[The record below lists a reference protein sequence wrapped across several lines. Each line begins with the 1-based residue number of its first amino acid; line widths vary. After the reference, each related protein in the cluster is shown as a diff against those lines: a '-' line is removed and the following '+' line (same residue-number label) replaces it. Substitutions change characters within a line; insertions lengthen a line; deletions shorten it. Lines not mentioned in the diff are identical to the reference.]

1 MVTTPLGRL
10 IGDELRA
17 ARNRLNWTRREML
30 DYLPSGISEP
40 TLGTYE
46 QGSRSL
52 SVVRMV
58 ELCWVLEV
66 SAPDLLARSIQ
77 RATGVHVDLRTLAR
91 GLHPDLSPLR
101 RWAGARLR
109 ALPPATSTIIFLG
122 VPAIARMAELCGI
135 PTPDL
140 VSALLNGNE
149 K

>member
-1 MVTTPLGRL
+1 MIEFLPTP
-10 IGDELRA
+10 
-17 ARNRLNWTRREML
+17 
-30 DYLPSGISEP
+30 ISEP

-52 SVVRMV
+52 SVVRLV

-101 RWAGARLR
+101 RWAAARLR
-109 ALPPATSTIIFLG
+109 AIPPAGSTIVFLG
-122 VPAIARMAELCGI
+122 VPAIARMAEMCGI
-135 PTPDL
+135 SSNAL

-149 K
+149 T